1 MTVRDASSPRRTSL
15 GCGCG
20 VLIGLALLTFAGMTW
35 MSYKAGDEFRTALRN
50 PQARAEKTREV
61 LPYRDLPPGYHP
73 WGSMSVPVLLQ
84 TAMLGS
90 REPTAQD
97 SEARDREPE
106 IGERGFIYVNTRTPF
121 FGSGDAQDALT
132 RQKRGKSSTLKT
144 ANIEIRTSEVLREGK
159 VEAGGRELAYTVHRG
174 TVTTGK
180 TGRPAL
186 AAMLRVDCPQDDRL
200 RMGLWFIPDPAP
212 REKPEGAAFAGTPA
226 DPEAIREFAWHFRFC
241 PEDAR

>member
-1 MTVRDASSPRRTSL
+1 MSVRDTPRRTAL

-20 VLIGLALLTFAGMTW
+20 VLIGLVLLTFAGMTR
-35 MSYKAGDEFRTALRN
+35 MSYRAGDEFRTALLD
-50 PQARAEKTREV
+50 PEARAEKTREV
-61 LPYRDLPPGYHP
+61 LPYRDLPAGYHP
-73 WGSMSVPVLLQ
+73 WGSLSVPVLLQ

-90 REPTAQD
+90 REPTVQD
-97 SEARDREPE
+97 SQAGDQEPE

-121 FGSGDAQDALT
+121 FQAGDAQGALT
-132 RQKRGKSSTLKT
+132 DQESGGASTLKT
-144 ANIEIRTSEVLREGK
+144 ANIEVRTSEVLREGT
-159 VEAGGRELAYTVHRG
+159 VEVGGRELAYTVHRG

-186 AAMLRVDCPQDDRL
+186 AAMIRVDCPQDDRL

-226 DPEAIREFAWHFRFC
+226 DPEAIRAFAGHFRFC
-241 PEDAR
+241 PEAAR